1 MKVAVVTGA
10 SRGIGLAS
18 CVALRDAGYQVF
30 GMVRRLP
37 APSAMPVAEGI
48 VWQVC
53 DVADDASVRAAF
65 AAVGARAARIDVLVN
80 NAGLAGADRLDDL
93 LDDSWHDIVEV
104 NLGGSFRCTRAALP
118 WMPSEGGRIVC
129 LSSFLGLRGVP
140 DQVAYTAAKHG
151 VVGLVKA
158 FALALASRKIT
169 VNAICPGWVDTDMAR
184 QRFAELGIDAQ
195 QAAAGVPSGRIVS
208 PEEVAAMILYLCSDA
223 ARNLT
228 GQAIALDGGSSV

>member
-10 SRGIGLAS
+10 SRGIGLAT

-30 GMVRRLP
+30 AMVRSIPTVPP
-37 APSAMPVAEGI
+37 AQGV
-48 VWQVC
+48 VWQRC
-53 DVADDASVRAAF
+53 DVADDASVRAGF
-65 AAVGARAARIDVLVN
+65 AQIGERAGRIDVLVN
-80 NAGLAGADRLDDL
+80 NAGLAGADLLDDL
-93 LDDSWHDIVEV
+93 FDERWHDIIEV
-104 NLGGSFRCTRAALP
+104 NLGGTYRCTRAALP
-118 WMPSEGGRIVC
+118 WMGSQGGRIVC

-158 FALALASRKIT
+158 FALALAARQIT

-184 QRFAELGIDAQ
+184 QRFVELGIDAQ
-195 QAAAGVPSGRIVS
+195 QAAAGVPSGRIVT
-208 PEEVAAMILYLCSDA
+208 PEEVAGLILYLCSDA